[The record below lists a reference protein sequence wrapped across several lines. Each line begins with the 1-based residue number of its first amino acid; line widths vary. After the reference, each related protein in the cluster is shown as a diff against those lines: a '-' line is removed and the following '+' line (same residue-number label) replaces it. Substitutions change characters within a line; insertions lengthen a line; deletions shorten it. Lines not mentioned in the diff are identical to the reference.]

1 MQFVV
6 PAWRNIE
13 IYRINQIMRCW
24 EKKHRILLAGFANAF
39 SRFKIIFKD
48 HIQQWFQL
56 WVLIALRRYVGTPA
70 TAWKQHCPDCNGG
83 CQFRGLL
90 AINTSTAR
98 WSWKKPIF
106 NKWVWFPL
114 SLHLPIEP
122 QKNKDIFA
130 TYPDIPRLG
139 LRLALCSRPWSGYDH
154 MWMQPGHMLD
164 LGHCTCMA
172 RMWWLCGIFLW
183 NLNKRVYKLFGVN
196 PRNLVHKIV
205 TLWLADLVWRNLAM
219 KTVISGEPMISLWF
233 PGICFRLM
241 FVRIFSNTE
250 L

>member
-1 MQFVV
+1 MLFQDSTSYSTMIPVV
-6 PAWRNIE
+6 SFDCPTQVCWNPNNRMKTTLSRLQWRMSVPGPLGYKYKYRLVIDHERNI
-13 IYRINQIMRCW
+13 
-24 EKKHRILLAGFANAF
+24 
-39 SRFKIIFKD
+39 
-48 HIQQWFQL
+48 
-56 WVLIALRRYVGTPA
+56 
-70 TAWKQHCPDCNGG
+70 
-83 CQFRGLL
+83 
-90 AINTSTAR
+90 
-98 WSWKKPIF
+98 KKPIF
-106 NKWVWFPL
+106 NKWVRFPL
-114 SLHLPIEP
+114 GLHLPIEP
-122 QKNKDIFA
+122 QKNKDICN
-130 TYPDIPRLG
+130 IPRLG

-183 NLNKRVYKLFGVN
+183 NLNKWVYKLFGVN

-241 FVRIFSNTE
+241 FFEIFSNTE